1 MRTVFDPAKI
11 LGCSLEEAQCLL
23 RGRPVT
29 PGEVE
34 GVALQHYNW
43 RAHLHDPGSYWVT
56 LSQAAELLHCSTRE
70 LSRLLGQRR
79 LPFQVH
85 RSGVRLMRRQ
95 DVEAFAARHGVPDA
109 PRDSGASG
117 HRVLRRR

>member
-1 MRTVFDPAKI
+1 MPVATFDPAKI
-11 LGCSLEEAQCLL
+11 LGCTLEEARGLL

-43 RAHLHDPGSYWVT
+43 RAHLHDASSYWVT
-56 LSQAAELLHCSTRE
+56 PSQAAQLLACSTRE
-70 LSRLLGQRR
+70 LSHLLGQHR
-79 LPFQVH
+79 LPYYLH

-95 DVEAFAARHGVPDA
+95 DIEAFAARHGVPTQRA
-109 PRDSGASG
+109 
-117 HRVLRRR
+117 

>member
-1 MRTVFDPAKI
+1 MPFTTFDPAKI
-11 LGCSLEEAQCLL
+11 LGCSLEEARGLL

-43 RAHLHDPGSYWVT
+43 RAHLHDPSSYWVT
-56 LSQAAELLHCSTRE
+56 LSQAAELLRCSPRE
-70 LSRLLGQRR
+70 LSDLLRQHR
-79 LPFQVH
+79 LPYHVH

-95 DVEAFAARHGVPDA
+95 DIEAFAERHRLPEA
-109 PRDSGASG
+109 SQPGASG
-117 HRVLRRR
+117 HRGLRHR